1 MHLSRDCYDSLLK
14 GSVDGTGIIIIVVV
28 VVVILRTTQLLD
40 FVHRQEFQ
48 KLKEERNHLLRWAH

>member
-14 GSVDGTGIIIIVVV
+14 GSVDGTGIVVV
-28 VVVILRTTQLLD
+28 VVVILRTTQLVD
-40 FVHRQEFQ
+40 FVHRQVFQ